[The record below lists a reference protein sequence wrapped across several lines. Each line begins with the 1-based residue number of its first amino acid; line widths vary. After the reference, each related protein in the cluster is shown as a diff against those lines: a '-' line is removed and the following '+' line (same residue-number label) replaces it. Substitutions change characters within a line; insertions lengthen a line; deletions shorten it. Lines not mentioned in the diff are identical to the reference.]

1 MTPTEALRDTLHRI
15 EQADALDTPG
25 RALQAVAN
33 RLTRADGAKNALSGT
48 WLGHRLHP
56 MLTDV
61 PIGAWVGA
69 VVLDLVGGRHSSAAA
84 RRLVGL
90 GILAALPTAASGLA
104 DWEDTHGGD
113 QRVATVHAGVNTIG
127 LALQVLSWRARG
139 KGHGVRGR
147 ALSLAAL
154 GAVTA
159 GGYLGGHLVFNL
171 RVGVDAEQRLL
182 APGSWHDAIA
192 ANELVDDAPHGLTI
206 NGAPVVVVK
215 HGETVCALSAT
226 CTHAGGPLAE
236 GTVESGEPASAI
248 GGSGGVIRCP
258 WHGSEFSLDDG
269 SVRRGP
275 ATTPECV
282 YQTRVQDGMVQVRA
296 RTDAELAVDLTVV

>member
-1 MTPTEALRDTLHRI
+1 VTSTEALRETLHRI
-15 EQADALDTPG
+15 EQAEVLDTPG
-25 RALQAVAN
+25 RALQAVSS
-33 RLTRADGAKNALSGT
+33 RLTRSDAVKNALSGT

-69 VVLDLVGGRHSSAAA
+69 AVLDLVGGRRSGTAA

-113 QRVATVHAGVNTIG
+113 QRVATVHAGANSVG
-127 LALQVLSWRARG
+127 LVLQVLSWRARG

-147 ALSLAAL
+147 ALSMAAL

-182 APGSWHDAIA
+182 SPGSWHDAIA
-192 ANELVDDAPHGLTI
+192 VNELVDDAPHGLTI
-206 NGAPVVVVK
+206 DGAPVVVVK
-215 HGETVCALSAT
+215 HGDALCALSAI
-226 CTHAGGPLAE
+226 CTHAGGPLAQ
-236 GTVESGEPASAI
+236 GAVADGA
-248 GGSGGVIRCP
+248 IRCP

-296 RTDAELAVDLTVV
+296 RTEAELAVDLTVV